1 MRKLSKTVAWIL
13 AVCIVCLSVGG
24 GFAEALPVTDLR
36 TCQDVIEEMVV
47 YYGSLGSGADPQ
59 IDALL
64 LELASLDEAAAARWT
79 RIMGMWRSVQTDLPI
94 TWDVLPDGL
103 AETDALCLVVLGFQ
117 LNPDGSMREELVERL
132 RVALACAEKYPN
144 ALIACTGGG
153 TAAEDPT
160 ATEAGRMAE
169 WLVGSGVAPERVIV
183 ENQSLTTAQNA
194 IYTFDILEK
203 HFPQVSQLA
212 IISSDYHIAT
222 GTLLFGAEAILRS
235 EDEAHESIRV
245 VANAAWHAPS
255 GALSMMFQAGAL
267 IELSGDVET
276 AFDIYYETYD
286 IHELPL
292 LKETEREEAF
302 GGTAL
307 DGIRQK
313 GVMRVGT
320 AGDYQPMSYLDP
332 ETNTYVG
339 FDAELAEDLAAAL
352 GVKIEYVATSWP
364 TLMEDTLA
372 GKFDLAICGITITDA
387 RREQALMSDGYLGNG
402 KTVLCRAEDADIY
415 TSLEAI
421 NRPEVRV
428 MENPGGLNEK
438 FARENL
444 PDATLIIHD
453 VNQEIPGLVAAGEA
467 DVMITEIMEAGYY
480 VGQDARLAAPLIDAP
495 FTNGQL
501 GVLMPKGSEDLLD
514 YVNAFLA
521 EEKESGRIDE
531 LAQRTIYQNFN
542 REPVSMQ
549 DDGTV
554 IFGDEASKRGQT
566 EAEAPETAAFAYEND
581 PRENLRAMADI
592 VENPSAVY
600 GFSPNPESTRLGKY
614 ADAIDWTD
622 PGQVAA
628 ARAEREAYHESMSE
642 LYRMIEDMLHQ
653 GKNVEEI
660 ARAVSRRRNELRL
673 EAHADDPEGLALVKQ
688 SNLDAY
694 GDEMGPSADSLYE
707 KYGSWQTVL
716 EKALST
722 NMGMDACLGLYDEY
736 FYTYDIGGAQ

>member
-1 MRKLSKTVAWIL
+1 MKWLSKTAAWIL
-13 AVCIVCLSVGG
+13 TVFIVFLSAGT
-24 GFAEALPVTDLR
+24 GFAEALPVTAAR
-36 TCQDVIEEMVV
+36 TGQDVVEEMAV
-47 YYGSLGSGADPQ
+47 YYGSYGSEADPQ

-64 LELASLDEAAAARWT
+64 KELASLDEAAAARWM
-79 RIMGMWRSVQTDLPI
+79 RIMDMWRSVQTDLPI
-94 TWDVLPDGL
+94 TLDVLPDGL
-103 AETDALCLVVLGFQ
+103 PETDALCLVVLGFQ

-144 ALIACTGGG
+144 AWIVCTGGG

-169 WLVGSGVAPERVIV
+169 WLIDSGIAPERVIV

-203 HFPQVSQLA
+203 YYPQVTQLA

-222 GTLLFGAEAILRS
+222 GTLLFGAEAILRA

-245 VANAAWHAPS
+245 TSNAAWHAPS
-255 GALSMMFQAGAL
+255 GTLSTMFQAGAL

-286 IHELPL
+286 IHELPP
-292 LKETEREEAF
+292 LKVTDLEEEF
-302 GGTAL
+302 SGTAL
-307 DGIRQK
+307 ERIRQD
-313 GVMRVGT
+313 GVLRVGT

-387 RREQALMSDGYLGNG
+387 RREQALMSDGYLENG

-415 TSLEAI
+415 ISLEAI

-531 LAQRTIYQNFN
+531 MAQRTIYQNSGWG
-542 REPVSMQ
+542 PVSVQ
-549 DDGTV
+549 NDETASCGDGGTKP
-554 IFGDEASKRGQT
+554 DQ
-566 EAEAPETAAFAYEND
+566 AEAAPFSYEND
-581 PRENLRAMADI
+581 PRENPRAMADI

-622 PGQVAA
+622 PDQVAA

-642 LYRMIEDMLHQ
+642 LYRMIEDMLHE
-653 GKNVEEI
+653 GKNVEQI

-688 SNLDAY
+688 SNLDTY

-722 NMGMDACLGLYDEY
+722 NMGMDACLGLYDDY
-736 FYTYDIGGAQ
+736 YYTYDIEGAQ